1 MSLGFYVD
9 LASCIGCKTCQVACK
24 DRRDIQVAGPA
35 CAGWTP
41 SNADVPG
48 GGHVPPEPL
57 LQPLREP
64 GLRGELPHGR
74 HVQGR

>member
-41 SNADVPG
+41 SNA
-48 GGHVPPEPL
+48 
-57 LQPLREP
+57 
-64 GLRGELPHGR
+64 GR
-74 HVQGR
+74 TRRWPCST